1 MATEAA
7 WLERKESTGR
17 KEKRKTSLTHTG
29 LLMEGVEEP
38 DADSGLIR
46 IQELTHKIALFA
58 TIGLGDSPIQN
69 FGIIVSELFTF

>member
-29 LLMEGVEEP
+29 LLMEGVEEILK
-38 DADSGLIR
+38 AR
-46 IQELTHKIALFA
+46 IWKLHVL
-58 TIGLGDSPIQN
+58 PPC
-69 FGIIVSELFTF
+69 

>member
-29 LLMEGVEEP
+29 LLMEGVMP
-38 DADSGLIR
+38 DYSKA
-46 IQELTHKIALFA
+46 ANA
-58 TIGLGDSPIQN
+58 
-69 FGIIVSELFTF
+69 SE